1 MGAVSKQNVIESQ
14 NFVLKAF
21 VSTKIQVDFDKVQKV
36 ESGWD
41 NENSNE
47 EEDFW

>member
-1 MGAVSKQNVIESQ
+1 MTNKYIIFSLKISLKPTLTLLNI
-14 NFVLKAF
+14 VL
-21 VSTKIQVDFDKVQKV
+21 QVDFDKVQKV

-41 NENSNE
+41 HENSNE